1 MIPIEDARPLRED
14 GIFFL
19 EKRKRGKPYT
29 NVVIVSRNNFIA
41 NRDPTTPR
49 TADDIMCVMGEVT
62 LIESKLAMLI
72 KKPMTP

>member
-1 MIPIEDARPLRED
+1 MPIEDARPLGED
-14 GIFFL
+14 SINKKKIEGNQC
-19 EKRKRGKPYT
+19 T
-29 NVVIVSRNNFIA
+29 NVVMVSLNNFIA
-41 NRDPTTPR
+41 NRDPATPR

>member
-1 MIPIEDARPLRED
+1 MPIEDARPLRD
-14 GIFFL
+14 GSI
-19 EKRKRGKPYT
+19 RKGKDRGKPCT
-29 NVVIVSRNNFIA
+29 NVVTISLNNFIA
-41 NRDPTTPR
+41 NRDPATPR

>member
-1 MIPIEDARPLRED
+1 MRVHYVKVVFKKKVRE
-14 GIFFL
+14 GNQC
-19 EKRKRGKPYT
+19 T
-29 NVVIVSRNNFIA
+29 NVVMVSLNNFIA
-41 NRDPTTPR
+41 NRDPATPR

>member
-1 MIPIEDARPLRED
+1 MHDHYVRIVFKKKKKIEENQC
-14 GIFFL
+14 
-19 EKRKRGKPYT
+19 T
-29 NVVIVSRNNFIA
+29 NVVMVSLNNFIA
-41 NRDPTTPR
+41 NRDPATPR

>member
-1 MIPIEDARPLRED
+1 MPIEDARPLRED
-14 GIFFL
+14 SIKKKDREGNQC
-19 EKRKRGKPYT
+19 T
-29 NVVIVSRNNFIA
+29 NVVMVSLNNFIA
-41 NRDPTTPR
+41 NRDPATPR